1 MVAFTRASRLWDG
14 ASFDSAEVFKLDAVA
29 EPTLFEVN
37 VDTGAVE
44 RAFGGGLFYMPHA
57 VRADPVEPGVLWVVD
72 VGSHTI
78 VKFDMESNTVLQTA
92 GVKLQPK
99 HDATGFC
106 KPTDVAFSTD
116 GALAYVTDGYCNSR
130 IVVLRRSDMAV
141 DRVIAL
147 DRFQVPHSIAV
158 ACCGSRDVLWV
169 CNREAG
175 SVVVVDA
182 ATGALRGT
190 VRAWASEQLPYGVSL
205 ASRGRV
211 VVGLANHG
219 GIGALWTSD
228 DGVACADGAPGS
240 SVKGVTRA
248 ISDMVQPHLMH
259 VLGESLL
266 VAEAND
272 GKLRGALWHVN
283 L

>member
-29 EPTLFEVN
+29 EPTLFQVN

-44 RAFGGGLFYMPHA
+44 RAFGAGLFYMPHA
-57 VRADPVEPGVLWVVD
+57 VRADPVEPGVLWIVD

-78 VKFDMESNTVLQTA
+78 VKFDMQSNKVLQTA

-99 HDATGFC
+99 HDVTGFC

-116 GALAYVTDGYCNSR
+116 GALAYVADGYCNSR

-147 DRFQVPHSIAV
+147 DNFVVPHGVAV
-158 ACCGSRDVLWV
+158 VRCGSRDELWV

-182 ATGALRGT
+182 ATGAVRG
-190 VRAWASEQLPYGVSL
+190 RLQAWASGLLPYGVSL

-211 VVGLANHG
+211 VVGLSKHSG
-219 GIGALWTSD
+219 VGALWISE
-228 DGVACADGAPGS
+228 DGAACADAPGS
-240 SVKGVTRA
+240 VKGATRA
-248 ISDMVQPHLMH
+248 VSGMVQPHLMH

-266 VAEAND
+266 VAEAID
-272 GKLRGALWHVN
+272 GKLRGGLWHVN